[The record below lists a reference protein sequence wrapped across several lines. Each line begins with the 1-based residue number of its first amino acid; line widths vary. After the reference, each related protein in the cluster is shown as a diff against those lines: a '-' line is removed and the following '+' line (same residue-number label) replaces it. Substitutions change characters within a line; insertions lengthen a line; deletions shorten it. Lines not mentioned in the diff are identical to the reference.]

1 MSVCLST
8 CFNSAPT
15 KHTFV
20 KFDIGTLP
28 KKNQNLVTIADKN
41 IRTFTW
47 RRMCVLLYAFFYPPM
62 TMEQTA
68 CSKTSAYKIQ
78 MLGNYPEESIQHPE
92 HGKSLK
98 SRVCVFHYCWHQTAT
113 KVLSSSEMVS
123 GYQDGPG
130 GIHIR
135 ESSNQT
141 VLYRRHCCIILL
153 SVTYEGLQYKGNIM
167 FSC

>member
-1 MSVCLST
+1 MSVCPHVST
-8 CFNSAPT
+8 Q
-15 KHTFV
+15 
-20 KFDIGTLP
+20 LP
-28 KKNQNLVTIADKN
+28 PN
-41 IRTFTW
+41 IRLWNLILGLYQKKSKFGYNCRQKYRDLYMKTYVCFVV
-47 RRMCVLLYAFFYPPM
+47 CFLLSAYDDE
-62 TMEQTA
+62 TE

-78 MLGNYPEESIQHPE
+78 MPGNYPEESIQHPK

-123 GYQDGPG
+123 GYQDGPV

-135 ESSNQT
+135 KSSNQT
-141 VLYRRHCCIILL
+141 VLQRRHCCIILL
-153 SVTYEGLQYKGNIM
+153 SVTYESLQYKGNII